1 MHGLFGSYRFLN
13 GKYEM
18 QTIVAEKEGRVAAG
32 FDNSLG
38 ESFGVQ
44 RLEQSVSMFD
54 MQMVKATAVPGRGY
68 TSPLSSVGEV
78 QI

>member
-1 MHGLFGSYRFLN
+1 M
-13 GKYEM
+13 
-18 QTIVAEKEGRVAAG
+18 AEKEGGEAAG
-32 FDNSLG
+32 FDSSLG
-38 ESFGVQ
+38 ESSGVQ

-54 MQMVKATAVPGRGY
+54 MQVAKENAVPGRGY